1 MKTINEIIELDEILV
16 DSMVIEEWVE
26 LGWIKPIKKKQTY
39 YFEEIDIAR
48 IHLIYDLQHRM
59 MIEHEVMPIILS
71 LMDQLYGTRAKL
83 NQLVAAIEKQPEQ
96 VREEILSLLYG
107 GEN

>member
-16 DSMVIEEWVE
+16 DSIVIEEWIE
-26 LGWIKPIKKKQTY
+26 FGWLKPVKKKQTY

-59 MIEHEVMPIILS
+59 MIENEVMPIILS

-83 NQLVAAIEKQPEQ
+83 NKLVKAIEKQPEQ
-96 VREEILSLLYG
+96 ARKEILSSLSDS
-107 GEN
+107 